1 MDWDFIIHCI
11 LAVGLSAA
19 LIALLDSRIKLRKE
33 RRKTSMFYGIS
44 RDLEGDTWKQK
55 DIIEEQNGTILEQ
68 DSTIQEQS
76 STIREQMHEI
86 ESLGAELK
94 ESRAMAK
101 MLLERA
107 QDGQGRLTAFTER
120 LLMLIDETA
129 NVHYES
135 ASSPATLSRRLK
147 ETLQTG
153 LTGREVLE
161 QIGDL
166 IETSYPGFLSG
177 LFDDFPW
184 LTDDDRLLICL
195 MCCGLSPNAASVI
208 LDRDLNRLNKWK
220 TSLARQMGLSTRLSK
235 YLKDRLASCR
245 PHCAIRSSP
254 SPMNRIFSYF
264 CPFRPTAELTT

>member
-44 RDLEGDTWKQK
+44 KDLEGDTWKQK
-55 DIIEEQNGTILEQ
+55 DVIEEQDSTIQEQ
-68 DSTIQEQS
+68 NSTIQEQS

-86 ESLGAELK
+86 ESLGVELK
-94 ESRAMAK
+94 ESRAMAR

-153 LTGREVLE
+153 LTGHEALE
-161 QIGDL
+161 QIGGL

-195 MCCGLSPNAASVI
+195 MS
-208 LDRDLNRLNKWK
+208 
-220 TSLARQMGLSTRLSK
+220 SLAKQMGLSTRLSK

-245 PHCAIRSSP
+245 CA
-254 SPMNRIFSYF
+254 
-264 CPFRPTAELTT
+264 

>member
-44 RDLEGDTWKQK
+44 KDLEGDTWKQK
-55 DIIEEQNGTILEQ
+55 DVIEEQDSTIQEQ
-68 DSTIQEQS
+68 NSTIQEQS

-86 ESLGAELK
+86 ESLGVELK
-94 ESRAMAK
+94 ESRAMAR

-120 LLMLIDETA
+120 LLVLIDETA

-153 LTGREVLE
+153 LTGHEAPA
-161 QIGDL
+161 QIGGL
-166 IETSYPGFLSG
+166 IGTSYPGL
-177 LFDDFPW
+177 
-184 LTDDDRLLICL
+184 
-195 MCCGLSPNAASVI
+195 
-208 LDRDLNRLNKWK
+208 
-220 TSLARQMGLSTRLSK
+220 
-235 YLKDRLASCR
+235 
-245 PHCAIRSSP
+245 P
-254 SPMNRIFSYF
+254 S
-264 CPFRPTAELTT
+264 

>member
-55 DIIEEQNGTILEQ
+55 DVIEEQNGTILEQ
-68 DSTIQEQS
+68 D

-94 ESRAMAK
+94 ESRAMAR

-135 ASSPATLSRRLK
+135 ASSPAILSRRLK

-153 LTGREVLE
+153 LTGHEAME
-161 QIGDL
+161 QIGGL

-220 TSLARQMGLSTRLSK
+220 TSLARQMGISTRLSK

-245 PHCAIRSSP
+245 CA
-254 SPMNRIFSYF
+254 
-264 CPFRPTAELTT
+264 

>member
-55 DIIEEQNGTILEQ
+55 DVIEEQNGTIMEQ
-68 DSTIQEQS
+68 DSTIQEQNSTIQEQS

-86 ESLGAELK
+86 ESLGAE
-94 ESRAMAK
+94 AMAR

-153 LTGREVLE
+153 LSGHEVLE
-161 QIGDL
+161 QIGGL

-184 LTDDDRLLICL
+184 LTDDDHPRPRPQPPQQMEDIPGQADGPLHPPLQIPQGPTGLLPLRI
-195 MCCGLSPNAASVI
+195 
-208 LDRDLNRLNKWK
+208 
-220 TSLARQMGLSTRLSK
+220 TSLEGLYTTFCLACLLFNST
-235 YLKDRLASCR
+235 
-245 PHCAIRSSP
+245 P
-254 SPMNRIFSYF
+254 SN
-264 CPFRPTAELTT
+264 

>member
-19 LIALLDSRIKLRKE
+19 LIALLDSRI
-33 RRKTSMFYGIS
+33 YGIS

-55 DIIEEQNGTILEQ
+55 DVIEEQNGTILEQ
-68 DSTIQEQS
+68 D

-94 ESRAMAK
+94 ESRAMAR
-101 MLLERA
+101 MLLERG

-153 LTGREVLE
+153 LTGREALE

-208 LDRDLNRLNKWK
+208 LDRDLNRLASVILDRDLNRLNKWK

-245 PHCAIRSSP
+245 CA
-254 SPMNRIFSYF
+254 
-264 CPFRPTAELTT
+264 

>member
-55 DIIEEQNGTILEQ
+55 DVIEEQNGTIMEQ
-68 DSTIQEQS
+68 DSTIQEQNSTIQEQS

-86 ESLGAELK
+86 ESLGVELK
-94 ESRAMAK
+94 ESRAMAR

-153 LTGREVLE
+153 LTGREALE
-161 QIGDL
+161 QI
-166 IETSYPGFLSG
+166 
-177 LFDDFPW
+177 
-184 LTDDDRLLICL
+184 DDRLLICL

-245 PHCAIRSSP
+245 CA
-254 SPMNRIFSYF
+254 
-264 CPFRPTAELTT
+264 

>member
-33 RRKTSMFYGIS
+33 RQKTSMFYGIS

-55 DIIEEQNGTILEQ
+55 DVIEEQNDTIMEQ
-68 DSTIQEQS
+68 DSTIQEQNSTIQEQS
-76 STIREQMHEI
+76 STIREQKHEI

-94 ESRAMAK
+94 ESRAMAR

-135 ASSPATLSRRLK
+135 ASSPVTLSRRLK
-147 ETLQTG
+147 ETLQNG
-153 LTGREVLE
+153 LTGHEALE
-161 QIGDL
+161 QISGL

-177 LFDDFPW
+177 LFNDFPW
-184 LTDDDRLLICL
+184 LTDDNRLLICL

-245 PHCAIRSSP
+245 CA
-254 SPMNRIFSYF
+254 
-264 CPFRPTAELTT
+264 

>member
-33 RRKTSMFYGIS
+33 LRKTSMFYGLS

-68 DSTIQEQS
+68 DSTI
-76 STIREQMHEI
+76 REQKHEI
-86 ESLGAELK
+86 ESLQADLK
-94 ESRAMAK
+94 ESRAMAR
-101 MLLERA
+101 MLLER
-107 QDGQGRLTAFTER
+107 GQGDNGKLTAFTER

-147 ETLQTG
+147 ETLQAG
-153 LTGREVLE
+153 LTGREALE
-161 QIGDL
+161 QIGGL

-177 LFDDFPW
+177 LFDDFP
-184 LTDDDRLLICL
+184 
-195 MCCGLSPNAASVI
+195 
-208 LDRDLNRLNKWK
+208 
-220 TSLARQMGLSTRLSK
+220 
-235 YLKDRLASCR
+235 
-245 PHCAIRSSP
+245 
-254 SPMNRIFSYF
+254 
-264 CPFRPTAELTT
+264 

>member
-55 DIIEEQNGTILEQ
+55 DVIEEQNGTIMEQ
-68 DSTIQEQS
+68 DSTIQEQNSTIQEQS

-86 ESLGAELK
+86 ESLGVELK
-94 ESRAMAK
+94 ESRAMAR

-153 LTGREVLE
+153 LTGREALE
-161 QIGDL
+161 QIGGL
-166 IETSYPGFLSG
+166 IETSWPGFLSG

-195 MCCGLSPNAASVI
+195 MCCGLSPNAASVPPQQMEDI
-208 LDRDLNRLNKWK
+208 PRQADGPLHPPLQIPQGPAGLLPLRI
-220 TSLARQMGLSTRLSK
+220 TSQEGLYTTSCLACHLFNST
-235 YLKDRLASCR
+235 
-245 PHCAIRSSP
+245 P
-254 SPMNRIFSYF
+254 SN
-264 CPFRPTAELTT
+264 

>member
-11 LAVGLSAA
+11 LAVGLSVA

-68 DSTIQEQS
+68 DSTI
-76 STIREQMHEI
+76 REQKHE
-86 ESLGAELK
+86 
-94 ESRAMAK
+94 MAR
-101 MLLERA
+101 MLLER
-107 QDGQGRLTAFTER
+107 GQGDNGKLTAFTER

-135 ASSPATLSRRLK
+135 ASSPVTLSRRLK
-147 ETLQTG
+147 ETLQNG
-153 LTGREVLE
+153 LTGHEALE
-161 QIGDL
+161 QISGL

-177 LFDDFPW
+177 LFNDFPW
-184 LTDDDRLLICL
+184 LTDDNRLLICL

-245 PHCAIRSSP
+245 CA
-254 SPMNRIFSYF
+254 
-264 CPFRPTAELTT
+264 

>member
-68 DSTIQEQS
+68 DSTIQEQNSTIQEQS

-94 ESRAMAK
+94 ESRAMAR

-153 LTGREVLE
+153 LSGHEALE
-161 QIGDL
+161 QISGL
-166 IETSYPGFLSG
+166 IETPPAHLPDVLRPLPQRRQRHPRPRPQPPQQMEDISRQADGPLHPPLQIPQGPTG
-177 LFDDFPW
+177 LLP
-184 LTDDDRLLICL
+184 LRI
-195 MCCGLSPNAASVI
+195 
-208 LDRDLNRLNKWK
+208 
-220 TSLARQMGLSTRLSK
+220 TSLEGLYTTSCLACHLFNST
-235 YLKDRLASCR
+235 
-245 PHCAIRSSP
+245 P
-254 SPMNRIFSYF
+254 
-264 CPFRPTAELTT
+264 

>member
-1 MDWDFIIHCI
+1 
-11 LAVGLSAA
+11 
-19 LIALLDSRIKLRKE
+19 
-33 RRKTSMFYGIS
+33 
-44 RDLEGDTWKQK
+44 
-55 DIIEEQNGTILEQ
+55 
-68 DSTIQEQS
+68 
-76 STIREQMHEI
+76 MHEI
-86 ESLGAELK
+86 ESLGVELK
-94 ESRAMAK
+94 ESRAMAR

-153 LTGREVLE
+153 LTGREALE
-161 QIGDL
+161 QIG
-166 IETSYPGFLSG
+166 G
-177 LFDDFPW
+177 LPW

-245 PHCAIRSSP
+245 CA
-254 SPMNRIFSYF
+254 
-264 CPFRPTAELTT
+264 

>member
-55 DIIEEQNGTILEQ
+55 DVIEEQNGTIMEQ

-76 STIREQMHEI
+76 STIREQKHEI

-94 ESRAMAK
+94 ESRAMAR

-153 LTGREVLE
+153 LTGHEALE
-161 QIGDL
+161 QICVL

-195 MCCGLSPNAASVI
+195 MCCGKHPWPGRWASPPASPNTSRSGWSPAA
-208 LDRDLNRLNKWK
+208 
-220 TSLARQMGLSTRLSK
+220 G
-235 YLKDRLASCR
+235 

>member
-55 DIIEEQNGTILEQ
+55 DVIEEQNGTILEQ
-68 DSTIQEQS
+68 DSTI
-76 STIREQMHEI
+76 REQKHEI
-86 ESLGAELK
+86 ESLQVDLK
-94 ESRAMAK
+94 ESRAMAR
-101 MLLERA
+101 MLLER
-107 QDGQGRLTAFTER
+107 GQGDNGKLTAFTER

-153 LTGREVLE
+153 LSGREALE
-161 QIGDL
+161 QIGGL
-166 IETSYPGFLSG
+166 IETSWPGFLSG

-245 PHCAIRSSP
+245 CA
-254 SPMNRIFSYF
+254 
-264 CPFRPTAELTT
+264 